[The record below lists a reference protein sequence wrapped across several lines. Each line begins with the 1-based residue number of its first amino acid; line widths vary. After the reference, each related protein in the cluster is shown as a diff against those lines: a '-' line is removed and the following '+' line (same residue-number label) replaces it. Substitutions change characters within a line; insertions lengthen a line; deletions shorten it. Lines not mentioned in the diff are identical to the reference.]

1 MTKDEAKL
9 IQVGDKVFIRPDL
22 ETGKDYGGL
31 TSWGGML
38 EPFKGTDGI
47 AYVCGKHR
55 GDLKLSR
62 KKGDNP
68 AGCYSY
74 SPEMIAGFGFEWGE
88 KMFFDCTSFAN
99 AIEDADETVFAGWAW
114 HDGRIEY
121 VDVDGEFWHF
131 AAPARK
137 PKTYTLEL
145 TEAEFQIISKKVEE
159 MRK

>member
-22 ETGKDYGGL
+22 EADKEYGDL
-31 TSWGGML
+31 ALYSGML
-38 EPFKGTDGI
+38 ELFNGTDRI
-47 AYVCGKHR
+47 AHVCGKHR
-55 GDLKLSR
+55 GCLQLSR
-62 KKGDNP
+62 KKGESPFN
-68 AGCYSY
+68 CYGY

-131 AAPARK
+131 AAPIRN

-145 TEAEFQIISKKVEE
+145 TEAEFQIISKKIEE
-159 MRK
+159 LRK